1 MLRASRCHRAT
12 THAPLTTTSPT
23 SGDSLATSACA
34 AATGIAIARLFL
46 IGHDACHDALSPSS
60 RFNHWVGQL
69 CFLPSWHSFTAWK
82 VRHNHIHHRHTNIL
96 EWDSAYP
103 PMSPEQYQAAPALPF
118 ITMAA
123 LDLFPL
129 IPTGVLRSQ
138 AQESTPRSRWNE
150 VWLSRDGSLARSLGL
165 PESEV
170 PWVAVVAPDGRVV
183 EIVHALLNDEVF
195 ARIMAALPAA
205 PSRAAR

>member
-1 MLRASRCHRAT
+1 MRHRTILLALLMVLPLVTVAEPRRGQTMPAFSVEDIAGAVHSPRDLTGRWSFVCVMTDKDTHPHVRAWYLRLH
-12 THAPLTTTSPT
+12 
-23 SGDSLATSACA
+23 
-34 AATGIAIARLFL
+34 
-46 IGHDACHDALSPSS
+46 
-60 RFNHWVGQL
+60 QL
-69 CFLPSWHSFTAWK
+69 
-82 VRHNHIHHRHTNIL
+82 
-96 EWDSAYP
+96 
-103 PMSPEQYQAAPALPF
+103 APAMPF

-138 AQESTPRSRWNE
+138 AQGSTPRSRWNE

-183 EIVHALLNDEVF
+183 EIVHSLLTDDAY
-195 ARIMAALPAA
+195 ARISAALPAPFQA
-205 PSRAAR
+205 VR

>member
-1 MLRASRCHRAT
+1 MRHRSILLALLMSLSLVASAEPRRGQTMPTFSVEDIAGATHTPRDLTGRWSFVCVMTDKDTHPHVRAWYLRLH
-12 THAPLTTTSPT
+12 
-23 SGDSLATSACA
+23 
-34 AATGIAIARLFL
+34 
-46 IGHDACHDALSPSS
+46 
-60 RFNHWVGQL
+60 
-69 CFLPSWHSFTAWK
+69 
-82 VRHNHIHHRHTNIL
+82 
-96 EWDSAYP
+96 
-103 PMSPEQYQAAPALPF
+103 QAAPALPF